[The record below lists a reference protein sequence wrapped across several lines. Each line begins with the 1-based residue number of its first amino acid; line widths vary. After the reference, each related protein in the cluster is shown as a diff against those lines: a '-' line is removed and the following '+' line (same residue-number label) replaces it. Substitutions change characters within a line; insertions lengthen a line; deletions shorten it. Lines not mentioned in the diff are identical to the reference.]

1 MACHLN
7 PSRHQPAA
15 VHHLRYARHTQAVVD
30 VLSQGYEVIGS
41 PGRLSPH
48 LREAADDV
56 FIFSP
61 GEGESAVAAQ
71 REILVHA
78 APRAV
83 RTVGF
88 PCAPRAVT
96 GKHHQCAVGQGAYR
110 GILAGM
116 EQDIALAETRDAI
129 GANRIGGTGWRGLQ
143 GIHQHRRCVAVLLVA
158 LPLRGKRLPGL
169 GGDSGAVQTIAQIE
183 GIAIDKGRSR
193 AQGLP
198 FIFQGNGGFV
208 GRPCLEVG
216 GGKMLEIM
224 SATSQLASVATTVVE
239 IEDVVASS
247 KPAGC
252 HIAHPGVVSFGDEI
266 LQFRL
271 YLLSILNVCG
281 ACGISQGCIGNA
293 AGIPAPTGE
302 TLSRGKAQDKVV
314 VGQHSVHIKRK
325 GNPGIVQHNL
335 MPTPRLLQHGKRRT
349 NTERARSAGIVNLT
363 HLQSGLHHRHTT
375 VGKRKGGIVLPVV
388 LTGFLP
394 TEGDGQH
401 IVNGKN
407 LAVRKI
413 GLERCRKTQAE
424 TLLKRRVGTQR
435 ALALLSFQLGKGIL
449 KRELII
455 RTIGNDM
462 RSPAPRCETQ
472 RPKENTI

>member
-1 MACHLN
+1 
-7 PSRHQPAA
+7 
-15 VHHLRYARHTQAVVD
+15 
-30 VLSQGYEVIGS
+30 
-41 PGRLSPH
+41 
-48 LREAADDV
+48 
-56 FIFSP
+56 
-61 GEGESAVAAQ
+61 
-71 REILVHA
+71 
-78 APRAV
+78 
-83 RTVGF
+83 
-88 PCAPRAVT
+88 
-96 GKHHQCAVGQGAYR
+96 
-110 GILAGM
+110 M
-116 EQDIALAETRDAI
+116 EQDIALAETRNAI
-129 GANRIGGTGWRGLQ
+129 GANRIGGTRWRSLQ
-143 GIHQHRRCVAVLLVA
+143 GIHQHRRCVAVLLIA
-158 LPLRGKRLPGL
+158 LPLRGKRLSGL

-224 SATSQLASVATTVVE
+224 SATPQLASVAATVVE

-252 HIAHPGVVSFGDEI
+252 HIAHPSVVSLGHEI
-266 LQFRL
+266 LQLGL
-271 YLLSILNVCG
+271 YLLSGLNMCG
-281 ACGISQGCIGNA
+281 AGCIIQGCIGNA
-293 AGIPAPTGE
+293 ADILAPTSE

-325 GNPGIVQHNL
+325 GYTSIVQHNL
-335 MPTPRLLQHGKRRT
+335 VPTPRFLQHGKRRADT
-349 NTERARSAGIVNLT
+349 KRARCACIVDLT
-363 HLQSGLHHRHTT
+363 HLQGGLHHRHTT

-388 LTGFLP
+388 LAGFLP
-394 TEGDGQH
+394 TEGDGQD

-424 TLLKRRVGTQR
+424 TLLKRRVGTKRTFAFQS
-435 ALALLSFQLGKGIL
+435 LQLGKGIL